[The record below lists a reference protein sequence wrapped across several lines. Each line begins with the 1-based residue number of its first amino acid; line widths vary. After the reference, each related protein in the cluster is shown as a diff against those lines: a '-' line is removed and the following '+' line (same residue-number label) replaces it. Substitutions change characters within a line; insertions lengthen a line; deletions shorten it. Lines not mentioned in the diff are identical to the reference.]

1 MSSQLFQLA
10 DIQAL
15 LAKYESEGYKPFDE
29 QAYIAAY
36 LTGHPEEPVFSSAL
50 EHFLEVGAAAG
61 YNPLGDAPLQFF
73 DASFY
78 AAKYPKLAEV
88 GVLRPW
94 DLFGHYL
101 LFGVGEGR
109 EASEVT
115 NNFDSARYLHDYPQ
129 VAQYVNSHLD
139 DFFGNASNGALAH
152 FMKFGADQG
161 FVGFRADPPTND
173 RYSLDHLFSGQYT
186 LKLTDNPADDRDTVV
201 VANFWTVIS
210 FNGMDG
216 YTISLEKINDAFGM
230 DFDVLDLSLLS
241 AEDLFW
247 EEGDVGLVIMGDNS
261 LLRDTSDTLLS
272 AEADDLILGDPY
284 LISTVNGLFQ
294 DLLLTDT
301 TIKHAGT
308 SYVLDTVKQG
318 KFMNGDGEILFSV
331 NVFTGGLDAS
341 LVTQGVT
348 LRSLSQFSSIWL
360 VGSNYNDTLTGGEE
374 SNLIRGG
381 AGRDV
386 MDGGGGN
393 NVFVFNALDSSLE
406 QAAADVVNNFAIGQN
421 TIEFFNPNGK
431 FFSGVAAG
439 LGINYVE
446 AVASDLPT
454 AGGKVGN
461 FTEALTAANK
471 ALAALNANISA
482 STGSLVSFQYDAT
495 NGYVFQDVDGNG
507 TADQVVILTGI
518 DSGEFSHTNLT
529 GL

>member
-15 LAKYESEGYKPFDE
+15 LAKYESEGYKPFDA
-29 QAYIAAY
+29 QSYTAKY
-36 LTGHPEEPVFSSAL
+36 LTGHSEEPVFSSAL

-61 YNPLGDAPLQFF
+61 YNPLGSAPLQFF
-73 DASFY
+73 DANFY

-88 GVLRPW
+88 GVLRPG

-101 LFGVGEGR
+101 LYGVGEGR

-161 FVGFRADPPTND
+161 FVGFTADPPTND
-173 RYSLDHLFSGQYT
+173 RYLLEHLIGVQN
-186 LKLTDNPADDRDTVV
+186 KLTLVDNLKDDRDTLVV
-201 VANFWTVIS
+201 TDGAMGLKEAGANS
-210 FNGMDG
+210 H
-216 YTISLEKINDAFGM
+216 TISLDKLNDVFAM
-230 DFDVLDLSLLS
+230 DFDVLDVS
-241 AEDLFW
+241 AVTFGNLVI
-247 EEGDVGLVIMGDNS
+247 EGDYSKV
-261 LLRDTSDTLLS
+261 RDTANTLIS
-272 AEADDLILGDPY
+272 AEADDLILGDPT
-284 LISTVNGLFQ
+284 LISKVEGLFQ
-294 DLLLTDT
+294 DLFLTDT
-301 TIKHAGT
+301 TIDYAGF
-308 SYVLDTVKQG
+308 SYVLDTIKG
-318 KFMNGDGEILFSV
+318 NFLDGEGNIFFPV
-331 NVFTGGLDAS
+331 DVFTGGIDAS
-341 LVTQGVT
+341 LLTHGVGVT
-348 LRSLSQFSSIWL
+348 LLSLNQFVSTWL
-360 VGSNYNDTLTGGEE
+360 VGSSYNDILTGGVG
-374 SNLIRGG
+374 SNLLEGG
-381 AGRDV
+381 AGSDV

-393 NVFVFNALDSSLE
+393 NIFVFHTTDSSLDP
-406 QAAADVVNNFAIGQN
+406 ATADVVNDFAIGQN
-421 TIEFFNPNGK
+421 TIEFFNPNGT

-439 LGINYVE
+439 VGINYVE
-446 AVASDLPT
+446 AAASDLPT
-454 AGGKVGN
+454 AGAKVGN

-471 ALAALNANISA
+471 ALAALNSNISA